1 MSHLVAR
8 PATPALRGALL
19 ALAVGTLP
27 ACATVRQDEV
37 GVKRTL
43 GRIGRTPIAP
53 GAQFIAPGF
62 QSVIRVPVRTIN
74 REVRL
79 DLPSKEGL
87 NVAAEVSILYRLQ
100 PDAAP
105 RILETAGLAYEDVI
119 VLPVF
124 RSAAADVS
132 ARFMAKDLHS
142 GERTQIEKA
151 IREMMATTLDPR
163 GIVVESVLLKS
174 IRLPAGLAD
183 AVEQKLEAEQRAEQ
197 MRFVLERERQEAERK
212 RVEAAGIRDAQQI
225 IGEGLN
231 PLVISFQSIQAFREL
246 AQSANAKI
254 ILTDGR
260 TPFLI
265 NPADASL
272 ASGGSLLNTPANLR
286 TTPAPMPASPAR
298 RGAANNR
305 Q

>member
-1 MSHLVAR
+1 MATRHPL
-8 PATPALRGALL
+8 PAPAALL
-19 ALAVGTLP
+19 AAGLVVLP

-43 GRIGRTPIAP
+43 GRIAQKPIAP
-53 GAQFIAPGF
+53 GPQFIAPGF
-62 QSVIRVPVRTIN
+62 QSVIRVPVRTLN

-87 NVAAEVSILYRLQ
+87 NVAAEVSILYRVR
-100 PDAAP
+100 PEAAP

-142 GERTQIEKA
+142 GERTVIEKS
-151 IREMMATTLDPR
+151 IKEMMMQSLQAR
-163 GIVVESVLLKS
+163 GIVVENILLKS

-225 IGEGLN
+225 IGEGLT
-231 PLVISFQSIQAFREL
+231 PLVISFQSIEGFREL

>member
-1 MSHLVAR
+1 MAIRHPL
-8 PATPALRGALL
+8 PASSALL
-19 ALAVGTLP
+19 AAGLVVLP

-43 GRIGRTPIAP
+43 GRIAQRPIAP
-53 GAQFIAPGF
+53 GPQLIAPGF
-62 QSVIRVPVRTIN
+62 QSVIRVPVRTLN

-87 NVAAEVSILYRLQ
+87 NVAAEVSILYRVR
-100 PDAAP
+100 PEAAP

-142 GERTQIEKA
+142 GERAAIEKG
-151 IREMMATTLDPR
+151 IRETMAATLEPR

-225 IGEGLN
+225 IGEGLT

-246 AQSANAKI
+246 AQSSNAKL

-260 TPFLI
+260 TPFFV
-265 NPADASL
+265 NPADATGMG
-272 ASGGSLLNTPANLR
+272 GGSLLGTPPALR
-286 TTPAPMPASPAR
+286 PTPAPATPTATPR
-298 RGAANNR
+298 RGTANTR
-305 Q
+305 P

>member
-1 MSHLVAR
+1 MTDIVTR
-8 PATPALRGALL
+8 PATPARGALL
-19 ALAVGTLP
+19 ALVVATLP

-43 GRIGRTPIAP
+43 GRIGQQPIAP
-53 GAQFIAPGF
+53 GPQFIAPGF

-79 DLPSKEGL
+79 DLPTKEGL
-87 NVAAEVSILYRLQ
+87 NVAAEVSILYRLA
-100 PDAAP
+100 PKAAP

-142 GERTQIEKA
+142 GERTVIEKQ
-151 IREMMATTLDPR
+151 IREMMMTSLATR
-163 GIVVESVLLKS
+163 GIVVESILLKA

-225 IGEGLN
+225 IGEGLT

-246 AQSANAKI
+246 ASSANAKV

-260 TPFLI
+260 TPFFV
-265 NPADASL
+265 NPSDATST
-272 ASGGSLLNTPANLR
+272 GSLLGTPANLR
-286 TTPAPMPASPAR
+286 PTVDPRRPAAATPTQSSSR
-298 RGAANNR
+298 R
-305 Q
+305 